1 MPERCA
7 TPVRPPRVRLTC
19 AKIKSGEDDPRS
31 LHQLRGV
38 VVCPEMHEEESRLL
52 IQHVPVQSGH
62 LDAVGTQRLEH
73 RVHFFEPRGEVSDD
87 RLPLA
92 PIAVPRDDVVGWATN
107 CADDHWRAGI
117 RGRHALRIDNQ
128 RRLGGVDSG
137 RKFGSGDGFSFSSV
151 HARALLAWRE
161 AQSLGGFR
169 L

>member
-7 TPVRPPRVRLTC
+7 TPVRPPRVPLTC
-19 AKIKSGEDDPRS
+19 AQIESGEDDPRS
-31 LHQLRGV
+31 LHQLGGV
-38 VVCPEMHEEESRLL
+38 VVCPEMQEEPRLL

-62 LDAVGTQRLEH
+62 HDAVGTQRLEH
-73 RVHFFEPRGEVSDD
+73 RVQLFGPRGEVSDD
-87 RLPLA
+87 RLTLA
-92 PIAVPRDDVVGWATN
+92 PIPVPRGDVVGWATN
-107 CADDHWRAGI
+107 CADDHRRAGI
-117 RGRHALRIDNQ
+117 RGRRALRIDNQ

-137 RKFGSGDGFSFSSV
+137 VKFGSGDGFSFGSV